1 MSSNMLTNVR
11 FALAYTVQAIRYTE
25 SALIFFRELSAFP
38 FPPNPIKEQ
47 FYQDAI
53 DSLTESYLAIKSL
66 PFDTYLPSD
75 PLFPNIPVAPEI
87 QDNELLINLSDNRIS
102 LALNKNNESINNINQ
117 AILLSSKNDKL
128 NGQLLFIRLELE
140 LARESLVAGMNAS
153 DFMMG

>member
-1 MSSNMLTNVR
+1 MSSNILTNVR
-11 FALAYTVQAIRYTE
+11 LALAHTVQAIRYTE
-25 SALIFFRELSAFP
+25 SSLVFFRELTAFP

-47 FYQDAI
+47 FYQDAL

-66 PFDTYLPSD
+66 PFDTSFPSD

-102 LALNKNNESINNINQ
+102 LAINKINESINDINQ
-117 AILLSSKNDKL
+117 AIVLSSKNDKL

-140 LARESLVAGMNAS
+140 LARESLFAGINAS